1 MFNFVKMTFV
11 WFPMDFICCSGRDLY
26 LDLHKQNLN
35 PRTPA
40 VTVKATVDGTC
51 TLCCANRTTRVH

>member
-26 LDLHKQNLN
+26 LDFAQTELEPKNASSYGESH
-35 PRTPA
+35 R
-40 VTVKATVDGTC
+40 
-51 TLCCANRTTRVH
+51 